1 MIEACTRHED
11 KSNFV
16 SDNTMHNVESWM
28 RFLQPATLD
37 LSLSDSDSEF
47 SSMPITEQH
56 LLRKRI
62 DAGREFSRRS
72 ETGRKFQIPS
82 FAASEG
88 GQQVALD
95 DFALHP

>member
-1 MIEACTRHED
+1 
-11 KSNFV
+11 
-16 SDNTMHNVESWM
+16 
-28 RFLQPATLD
+28 
-37 LSLSDSDSEF
+37 
-47 SSMPITEQH
+47 MPITEQH